1 MADMSCPRCGEHL
14 GESKLN
20 EVEIRICAGCM
31 GLLVEQRRLLPL
43 LDAMALELL
52 MEVDL
57 DTEVEMIEDRGP
69 VGACP
74 SCGSAMDCDGYMGS
88 KEVSID
94 RCNSCWR
101 IWIDPMELG
110 AMSLMYARA
119 EKKLEYTEK
128 KLAEARE
135 KIQLSGVASPGYSG
149 HTGGMHTAA
158 ERQRFDQAKARL
170 YRDLN
175 MSKGQA
181 RVIRVLTQ
189 VLPYL

>member
-1 MADMSCPRCGEHL
+1 MGA
-14 GESKLN
+14 SKLH
-20 EVEIRICAGCM
+20 EVEMRICAGCM

-43 LDAMALELL
+43 LDAMAQELL
-52 MEVDL
+52 AEVEVDL
-57 DTEVEMIEDRGP
+57 DTEVEMIEDPGP

-88 KEVSID
+88 KEVFID

-135 KIQLSGVASPGYSG
+135 KIQLSGVAVAD
-149 HTGGMHTAA
+149 TMHFYNGRFAGQTLNVNLTPAQ
-158 ERQRFDQAKARL
+158 ERVF
-170 YRDLN
+170 N
-175 MSKGQA
+175 
-181 RVIRVLTQ
+181 VLLSVATH
-189 VLPYL
+189 L

>member
-1 MADMSCPRCGEHL
+1 MPDMSCPRCGETL
-14 GESKLN
+14 VDRKLH
-20 EVEIRICAGCM
+20 EVEMRICSGCV

-43 LDAMALELL
+43 LDAMAMELL
-52 MEVDL
+52 AEVDL

-74 SCGSAMDCDGYMGS
+74 NCGGSMDCDAYMGS
-88 KEVSID
+88 KEVFID

-119 EKKLEYTEK
+119 EKKMEYTEK

-135 KIQLSGVASPGYSG
+135 KIQLSGVLPSDSSHSG
-149 HTGGMHTAA
+149 GDLITELDLTIGQ
-158 ERQRFDQAKARL
+158 EFVFRIL
-170 YRDLN
+170 Y
-175 MSKGQA
+175 M
-181 RVIRVLTQ
+181 VLKFS
-189 VLPYL
+189 